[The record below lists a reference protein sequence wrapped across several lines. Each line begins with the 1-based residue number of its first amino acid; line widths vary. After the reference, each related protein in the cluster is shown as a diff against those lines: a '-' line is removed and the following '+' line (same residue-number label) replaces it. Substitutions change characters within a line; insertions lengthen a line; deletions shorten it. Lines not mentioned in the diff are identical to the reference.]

1 MPKHQLLVIL
11 GGPSAERGV
20 SLNSARSLLDHIP
33 KQDWEVIPLYVDQKK
48 RFYKLSTAQ
57 LYSNTP
63 SDFDFK
69 LQEMTA
75 PLTER
80 ELQALLES
88 VSLVFPV
95 IHGSFGEDG
104 DLQAF
109 LEAHKVPFV
118 GSSSEACRHIYA
130 KHLAHST
137 MRKHG
142 ISVWPQ
148 QVLYP
153 GFSQEEVKLFFVL
166 HAFSK
171 GVLKPSYGGSSL
183 GVDLIDGWEMACD
196 FLGKR
201 FTRGESG
208 PLVLE
213 PFCWGKEFTVVV
225 LEEENGIMVLPPTEI
240 VLKEHGGILDFR
252 AKYLPTD
259 RVCYRTPATFDP
271 EIHREI
277 REKAELLF
285 TLFHA
290 RDFLRLDGWVMPDGK
305 VFFTDCNPLS
315 GLEQNSFFFQQAAVV
330 GWSHGEVLH
339 KVLANSCRRHHIA
352 LPQPREQDRS
362 PKMAVWV
369 LFGSDNAERQVS
381 LLSGTNVWL
390 KLLASD
396 KFFARPFF
404 LDSQNRVWP
413 LSYREALYHTVE
425 EIEENCLAS
434 LAMIPDRPYTLEQF
448 LDRIAEEKAFVF
460 LALHGGI
467 GESGVLQQMLEERH
481 VPYNGSSSCVSSLCL
496 DKYKTGEK
504 IAALH
509 NPLLQTLP
517 KKNLHVK
524 EWEEPTREACDRLFT
539 ELVASWMAQ
548 DGLLIKPRSDGCSA
562 GVVRLLS
569 GEDLHRYFSWMH
581 SSSGRAA
588 PYTFPHQSGFVEK
601 PSVGTTDFIL
611 EPYILCDEVR
621 IVAQQLHH
629 CTHRGWV
636 ELTVGV
642 LEKEKQY
649 QSLVPSLSVAE
660 GTVLT
665 VEEKFQ
671 GGTGVNLTPPPQE
684 ILSKEQ
690 VQSVQRQVEIAAKA
704 LDLRNYA
711 RLDLFFHRFSGEV
724 ILIEVNTLPALT
736 PSTVLYHQALAANP
750 PLFPTHFLEKIVE
763 HAWSRFQ

>member
-1 MPKHQLLVIL
+1 MPKQPLLVIM

-20 SLNSARSLLDHIP
+20 SLNSARSLLDHLP

-48 RFYKLSTAQ
+48 RFYKISTAQ

-69 LQEMTA
+69 LQEMAA
-75 PLTER
+75 PLQEK
-80 ELQALLES
+80 ELLELLQS
-88 VSLVFPV
+88 VALVFPV
-95 IHGSFGEDG
+95 IHGAFGEDG
-104 DLQAF
+104 ELQAF
-109 LEAHKVPFV
+109 LEARQVPFV
-118 GSSSEACRHIYA
+118 GSSSAACRQLYA
-130 KHLAHST
+130 KHLAHAV
-137 MRKHG
+137 MQKHG
-142 ISVWPQ
+142 FAVWPQ

-153 GFSQEEVKLFFVL
+153 GFSREEVQLFFAQ

-171 GVLKPSYGGSSL
+171 GVLKPSCGGSSL
-183 GVDLIDGWEMACD
+183 GVDLIDGWEMACHC
-196 FLGKR
+196 LEKR

-225 LEEENGIMVLPPTEI
+225 LEEENGIVVLPPTEI
-240 VLKEHGGILDFR
+240 LLKEHGGILDFR

-259 RVCYRTPATFDP
+259 RVCYHTPATFDR

-277 REKAELLF
+277 RDKAERLF
-285 TLFHA
+285 TLFQA
-290 RDFLRLDGWVMPDGK
+290 RDFLRLDGWVMPDGQ

-315 GLEQNSFFFQQAAVV
+315 GLEQNSFFFQQAAVL

-339 KVLANSCRRHHIA
+339 KILANSCRRYHIEP
-352 LPQPREQDRS
+352 PQPRRQDRS

-369 LFGSDNAERQVS
+369 LFGSNNAERQVS

-396 KFFARPFF
+396 KFSARPFF

-413 LSYREALYHTVE
+413 LTYREALYHTVE

-434 LAMIPDRPYTLEQF
+434 LAITPDRAYPLEQF
-448 LDRIAEEKAFVF
+448 LDRIAEEKAFLF

-467 GESGVLQQMLEERH
+467 GESGVLQQRLEERQI
-481 VPYNGSSSCVSSLCL
+481 PYNGSSSCVSSLCL
-496 DKYKTGEK
+496 DKYQTGEK

-509 NPLLQTLP
+509 SPLLKTLP
-517 KKNLHVK
+517 KKNLHGTEWK
-524 EWEEPTREACDRLFT
+524 EASLEACDQLFK
-539 ELVASWMAQ
+539 ELVASWVAQ

-581 SSSGRAA
+581 SSLGRAA
-588 PYTFPHQSGFVEK
+588 PYTFPHQAGFVEK

-611 EPYILCDEVR
+611 EPYIACDEVR

-629 CTHRGWV
+629 RTHRGWV

-642 LEKEKQY
+642 LEKEKNY

-690 VQSVQRQVEIAAKA
+690 VESVQRQVEMAAQA